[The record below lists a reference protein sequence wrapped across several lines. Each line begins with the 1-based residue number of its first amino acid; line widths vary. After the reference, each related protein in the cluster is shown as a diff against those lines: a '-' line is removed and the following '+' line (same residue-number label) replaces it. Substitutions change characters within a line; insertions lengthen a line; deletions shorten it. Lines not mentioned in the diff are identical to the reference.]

1 MYALTDF
8 LAYFWG
14 KLDLCNQMAMSEEM
28 KERKR
33 GQGRWRKKSV
43 YLCDPTV
50 VPWAV
55 PVFPLCQLIMLET
68 ITSFQAGLIKD
79 TMTFEQ
85 RRVPTQKFPNE
96 KRSCSR
102 NYHHHTSERD
112 ILFNSRKDFSQTFID
127 IKIIIQNTKLIRKW
141 SWLIL
146 VLPKLLIFKLCS

>member
-1 MYALTDF
+1 MQSDGDVGRDE
-8 LAYFWG
+8 G
-14 KLDLCNQMAMSEEM
+14 KEKRAGEMEE
-28 KERKR
+28 
-33 GQGRWRKKSV
+33 RKKSV

-85 RRVPTQKFPNE
+85 RRVPTQKFSNE

-102 NYHHHTSERD
+102 NNHHHTSERD

-141 SWLIL
+141 S
-146 VLPKLLIFKLCS
+146 